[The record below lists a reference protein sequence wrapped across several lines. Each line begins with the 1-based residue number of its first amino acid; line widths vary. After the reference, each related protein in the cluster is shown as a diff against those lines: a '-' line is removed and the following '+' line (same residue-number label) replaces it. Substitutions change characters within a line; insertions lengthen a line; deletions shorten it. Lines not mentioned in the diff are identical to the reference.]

1 MKFVVI
7 MAGGSGTR
15 FWPMSRKSRPKQ
27 LLNLWEESTLLQSTF
42 RRMTGF
48 VPPQQILVVTG
59 EHLAASIAASL
70 PDLPPDNLLVEPCP
84 KNTLPCLALAAS
96 TLAARDPEARMC
108 VFPAD
113 AYIHGEEAFID
124 ACTLADSASLSGK
137 IATLGIPPTGPET
150 GYGYI
155 HRQDEGTPPFHVT
168 AFVEKPTLE
177 KAQEYLQAGTYLWN
191 AGIFFLSV
199 NTLQNEMRLQQ
210 PEMARTFEKITA
222 HLKVGEKDLA
232 AALFQGLPAVS
243 IDYGIMEQAQNVVVV
258 PAEFTWSDVGHWAAL
273 DHVAGV
279 DENDNVQLG
288 DTYTVD
294 VSDSVLVN
302 KGGKGHLLA
311 AVGVSGL
318 VVVQTEDATLILP
331 KDEAQRVKEIVDWLK
346 ENGRDDLV

>member
-1 MKFVVI
+1 MKYAVI

-27 LLNLWEESTLLQSTF
+27 LLNLWEDSTLLQSTF
-42 RRMTGF
+42 KRLTSF

-59 EHLAASIAASL
+59 EHLADAIASSL
-70 PDLPPDNLLVEPCP
+70 PGLPPDNLLVEPCP

-113 AYIHGEEAFID
+113 AHIHGEEAFIG
-124 ACTLADSASLSGK
+124 ACNLADAASMSGK

-155 HRQDEGTPPFHVT
+155 HCQPENDPPYPVT
-168 AFVEKPTLE
+168 SFVEKPSLE
-177 KAQEYLQAGTYLWN
+177 KAQEYLRAGTYLWN

-199 NTLQNEMRLQQ
+199 DTLRNEMRLQQ
-210 PEMARTFEKITA
+210 PEMARIFEQITE
-222 HLKVGEKDLA
+222 HLTRREKGLA
-232 AALFQGLPAVS
+232 ASLFQDLSPVS
-243 IDYGIMEQAQNVVVV
+243 IDYGIMERAQNVVVV

-279 DENDNVQLG
+279 DENHNVQLG
-288 DTYTVD
+288 DIYTVD

-302 KGGKGHLLA
+302 KGNKGHLLA

-318 VVVQTEDATLILP
+318 VIVQTEDATLILP
-331 KDEAQRVKEIVDWLK
+331 KKEAQRVKEIVDWLK
-346 ENGRDDLV
+346 ENDRNDLV